1 MPSKVVTFR
10 LSDEQVDALETVATF
25 DGVALAEELREGV
38 ELLLEA
44 RRNDPEFRQ
53 RVRESLEKAQHI
65 LGDVEGGEEVL
76 DALTPR
82 VDLEVDEPV
91 AADAATEQAHAN

>member
-10 LSDEQVDALETVATF
+10 LSQDQVDALETVATF
-25 DGVALAEELREGV
+25 DGVALAEEIRQGV

-53 RVRESLEKAQHI
+53 RVLDSLEKAQAI
-65 LGDVEGGEEVL
+65 LGGVEGGDEVL
-76 DALTPR
+76 AALTPQI
-82 VDLEVDEPV
+82 DAEVDQSASV
-91 AADAATEQAHAN
+91 S

>member
-1 MPSKVVTFR
+1 MPSKVLTFR
-10 LSDEQVDALETVATF
+10 LSQEQVDALETVASF

-53 RVRESLEKAQHI
+53 RVQDSFEKAQHI
-65 LGDVEGGEEVL
+65 LGGVEGGDEVL
-76 DALTPR
+76 DALKPR
-82 VDLEVDEPV
+82 VDLEVDEP
-91 AADAATEQAHAN
+91 AAAEAAPAAARAS